1 MTRLPFIF
9 ALRYLL
15 AHKSFKIINLISI
28 VGAAG
33 MALGTA
39 ALIIVLSVFN
49 GFNGLVADSLADAGA
64 PLVVRP
70 AEGKVFVPEGPA
82 FEWIASFEDIARST
96 AVLEEQVFL
105 SFEGRQSLARVR
117 GLDTAGEA
125 ESPLR
130 QHIVDGEWEL
140 HRGEMPQAIAGASL
154 AYNLGIRPHFVT
166 PLEIHYPSR
175 TQPVSLTNPAASL
188 RSKKVQLSGIVSINA
203 SLDASL
209 LVVPVEVLRDLLEY
223 DKEVSAI
230 EIWPAGDLSALK
242 NTLQEQLGPAFR
254 VLDRQEQDQSI
265 FRMMRYEKLAIYL
278 ILVFIVLIVAFNIY
292 SSLKMLII
300 EKEADTYT
308 LRSLGA
314 PESMLRRIFLTEGW
328 LVSVLGMLVGLAL
341 GVAVVLLQQ
350 RFGLVSL
357 PGNFAVSAYPVSL
370 QARDLLW
377 TVAGVSVIGL
387 LMALIPSRKI

>member
-1 MTRLPFIF
+1 MPLRF
-9 ALRYLL
+9 ALRYLF
-15 AHKSFKIINLISI
+15 ARKSFKIINLISI

-49 GFNGLVADSLADAGA
+49 GFNNLVADSLADAGA

-70 AEGKVFVPEGPA
+70 SAGKVFVPEGPA
-82 FEWIASFEDIARST
+82 FEWMKTSDLIERQT
-96 AVLEEQVFL
+96 PVLEEQVFL

-117 GLDTAGEA
+117 GLDTAGE
-125 ESPLR
+125 EDSPLR
-130 QHIVDGEWEL
+130 QHIVDGEWLL
-140 HRGEMPQAIAGASL
+140 HRGEVPQAVAGASL
-154 AYNLGIRPHFVT
+154 AYNLGIRPRFAT

-188 RSKKVQLSGIVSINA
+188 RSKKVQLSGVVSINA

-209 LVVPVEVLRDLLEY
+209 LVVPVEVLRELLEY
-223 DKEVSAI
+223 NTEISAV
-230 EIWPAGDLSALK
+230 EIWPAGEISALK
-242 NTLQEQLGPAFR
+242 RTLQERLGPNFR

-300 EKEADTYT
+300 EKEADTAT

-328 LVSVLGMLVGLAL
+328 LISVLGMLVGLVL

-357 PGNFAVSAYPVSL
+357 PGNFVVSAYPVSL

-377 TVAGVSVIGL
+377 TIAGVSVIGL